1 MTDTRR
7 HTLHDVA
14 RLSGVSYQ
22 TVSRVINNQP
32 YVSDETRERVQQA
45 IIELDYR
52 PNRVAQSLAGTRS
65 HTLGM
70 TTFGLNN
77 YGPAQMVINV
87 EEASRAA
94 GYDLILANVKNTGF
108 ASLHT
113 AINYIRRWEV
123 DGLLVITPIITSN
136 YEALQA
142 LCGSTPV
149 VLIGVGVGLDVP
161 SVAVDQEEGTRQ
173 MTQHL
178 IDLGHKSFCEISG
191 SLVWFDAME
200 RHESWLKTLYTAG
213 ITPGRSIEGD
223 WTAESGYRAVYELI
237 RRGERFTALVVG
249 NDQMALGAIHA
260 LHEHHLRVPED
271 ISVVGFDDI
280 PEAAY
285 FSPPLTTVRQDFGV
299 LGKLGVECLIER
311 INNPGLKLAQRV
323 IKPRLMVRASTA
335 QPAFARD

>member
-1 MTDTRR
+1 MTDSRR
-7 HTLHDVA
+7 HTLLDVA

-45 IIELDYR
+45 IEQLDYR
-52 PNRVAQSLAGTRS
+52 PNRAAQSLAGTKS

-87 EEASRAA
+87 EESSRDA
-94 GYDLILANVKNTGF
+94 GYDLILSNVKDTEL

-149 VLIGVGVGLDVP
+149 VLIGVRVGLDVP
-161 SVAVDQEEGTRQ
+161 SVVVDQEAGTRH

-178 IDLGHKSFCEISG
+178 IDLGHKRFCEISG
-191 SLVWFDAME
+191 SLVWFDALK

-213 ITPGRSIEGD
+213 ITPGLSIEGD
-223 WTAESGYRAVYELI
+223 WTAESGYQAVYELM

-260 LHEHHLRVPED
+260 LREHGLRVPED

-285 FSPPLTTVRQDFGV
+285 FSPPLTTVRQDFDV

-311 INNPGLKLAQRV
+311 INNPDLKLTQRV
-323 IKPRLMVRASTA
+323 IKPRLMIRASTTR
-335 QPAFARD
+335 PTHT

>member
-1 MTDTRR
+1 MTDSRR
-7 HTLHDVA
+7 NTLHDVA

-22 TVSRVINNQP
+22 TVSRVINNHP

-45 IIELDYR
+45 IEQLDYR
-52 PNRVAQSLAGTRS
+52 PNRAAQSLAGTKS

-70 TTFGLNN
+70 TTFGINN
-77 YGPAQMVINV
+77 YGPAQMVINI
-87 EEASRAA
+87 EEASRGA
-94 GYDLILANVKNTGF
+94 GYDLILANVKDTELT
-108 ASLHT
+108 SLHT

-123 DGLLVITPIITSN
+123 DGLLVITPIISTN

-142 LCGSTPV
+142 LCGSIPL
-149 VLIGVGVGLDVP
+149 VLIGVGVGVDVP

-178 IDLGHKSFCEISG
+178 IDLGHRHFCEISG
-191 SLVWFDAME
+191 SLVWFDALE
-200 RHESWLKTLYTAG
+200 RHGSWLKTLHTAG
-213 ITPGRSIEGD
+213 LTPGLSIEGD
-223 WTAESGYRAVYELI
+223 WTAESGYQATHELL

-260 LHEHHLRVPED
+260 LREHNLRVPED

-285 FSPPLTTVRQDFGV
+285 FSPPLTTVRQDFDV
-299 LGKLGVECLIER
+299 LGKLGVEYLIER
-311 INNPGLKLAQRV
+311 INNPEIKMAQRV
-323 IKPRLMVRASTA
+323 IKPRMMMRASTA
-335 QPAFARD
+335 RPVSS